1 MQLETDALVVA
12 VRAHGEH
19 GAIVRLL
26 TPTAGVQAGYVRG
39 GKSRRVR
46 PLLMPGNRVHADFRS
61 RTEDQLAFLAVEL
74 VQSRAF
80 LLSEALPAA
89 GIEWACGLTASALPE
104 GQAYPR
110 LYEGLDGLLSAIE
123 ASPSARGWAT
133 ALVRYELMLLADLGF
148 GITSARLAALPPVL
162 LGGGV
167 AGWEEIAEGMA
178 FTGRFLER
186 DLFTDR
192 RAEILAARERLV
204 ERLKRVAG

>member
-1 MQLETDALVVA
+1 MQLETEALVVA

-123 ASPSARGWAT
+123 AAPSARGWAT
-133 ALVRYELMLLADLGF
+133 ALVRFELMLLAELGF
-148 GITSARLAALPPVL
+148 GITSARLAALPAPL

-167 AGWEEIAEGMA
+167 ASWEEIAAGMA

>member
-1 MQLETDALVVA
+1 MQLETEALVVA

-19 GAIVRLL
+19 GAIARLL
-26 TPTAGVQAGYVRG
+26 TPGDGVQAGYVRG

-46 PLLMPGNRVHADFRS
+46 PLLVPGNRVHADFRA

-104 GQAYPR
+104 GQPYPR
-110 LYEGLDGLLSAIE
+110 LYQGLDGLLSAIE

-133 ALVRYELMLLADLGF
+133 ALVRYELMLLAELGF
-148 GITSARLAALPPVL
+148 GITSARLAALPPAL

-167 AGWEEIAEGMA
+167 ASWEEIAAGMA
-178 FTGRFLER
+178 FSGRFLER

-204 ERLKRVAG
+204 ERLKRVGG